1 MIVKYGVYYV
11 IKTEKFEIVFRFM
24 WYDIYTIKARN
35 IWLTSNEALE
45 R

>member
-1 MIVKYGVYYV
+1 MIVKYVAYYV